1 MTLFQVLQS
10 VIFASPKPMT
20 AEELHKILKVAGE
33 SSEHP
38 DAQALAGLSKA
49 EVEEALAQTRE
60 AMERAELPFRMVEG
74 ASGWSMV
81 THADYAPW
89 VRQLYPE
96 AKPTRLSGPALET
109 LAIIA
114 YRQPLTRA
122 DIEAVRGVAV
132 DGVMQVLLDRGLVK
146 IAGRADLPG
155 RPLLYSTTTYFL
167 EHFGLK
173 STEELPNSDE
183 LRRLDLPKAE
193 PPEEKPVKKKS
204 RKMEGLEQTEAPA
217 VEAPVG
223 EPAEALAEAA
233 VGAMPGSA
241 DGSGDGSGDLV
252 ESLPGSELELPGG
265 APAVEGVRKDG
276 KEMAAENFRPEGG
289 VQEEAEEARELGVR
303 EVEESRGDDL
313 ASADREMP
321 GQGEASDLPAPGG
334 EGEGGV

>member
-1 MTLFQVLQS
+1 MTLSQVLQS
-10 VIFASPKPMT
+10 LIFASPKPMT
-20 AEELHKILKVAGE
+20 VEELHKILRVAGE

-38 DAQALAGLSKA
+38 DAQALAGLSRA
-49 EVEEALAQTRE
+49 EVEESLAQTRE
-60 AMERAELPFRMVEG
+60 AMEREALPFRMVEG
-74 ASGWSMV
+74 AVGWSMV

-146 IAGRADLPG
+146 ISGRAELPG

-173 STEELPNSDE
+173 STEELPNSEE

-193 PPEEKPVKKKS
+193 PPEEKPSKKKA
-204 RKMEGLEQTEAPA
+204 RKMEGVEGGGTSAGEGEAAGGETDASARSGVQAGAGADSVEQESA
-217 VEAPVG
+217 G
-223 EPAEALAEAA
+223 EPAP
-233 VGAMPGSA
+233 V
-241 DGSGDGSGDLV
+241 
-252 ESLPGSELELPGG
+252 SE
-265 APAVEGVRKDG
+265 
-276 KEMAAENFRPEGG
+276 
-289 VQEEAEEARELGVR
+289 
-303 EVEESRGDDL
+303 
-313 ASADREMP
+313 
-321 GQGEASDLPAPGG
+321 DLPAAEGVEVASAGGDLAGEAGGG
-334 EGEGGV
+334 ELGS